1 MKSKDQQLL
10 EEAYGKVAKGS
21 SMTPVD
27 SKYIYFTDEKEFF
40 RVHPYKLILPED
52 PEMNNI
58 SKDKNDW
65 NDVHVAVGE
74 DIKELGYGD
83 ESIVNDQWYIVDN
96 SFPMDHKHRAFI
108 SKNK

>member
-1 MKSKDQQLL
+1 MKPKDQQLL
-10 EEAYGKVAKGS
+10 EEAYDKVAKGS
-21 SMTPVD
+21 SMTPVN

-40 RVHPYKLILPED
+40 RLHPYKLILPED

-65 NDVHVAVGE
+65 NDVYVAVGE

-83 ESIVNDQWYIVDN
+83 EFVNDQWYIVDN
-96 SFPMDHKHRAFI
+96 SFPMDHKSRAFI